1 MKTNRKPTLAQ
12 QAFNKPRALAECLVK
27 DLILGCG
34 ADFPVIINFDVT
46 GKGMCRLPQIFWEDM
61 AEFVKAIP
69 ATEKPTI
76 YFSGIGDIRYD
87 YAPLQITG
95 HAVFETEHLRQELAK
110 LWLEQG
116 GGGGEQIENLNESY
130 EMMAYFLAKRFT
142 LPRALH
148 TACIF
153 VADEAPRGELEKTE
167 LDYYLGGVNASTDAT
182 TVFAELKQKFHG
194 NVFLIWR
201 PSFGAKEN
209 NAILEQWRALI
220 GDNKILTL
228 PNDRLITVAVRELII
243 AVAANHSMAD
253 AQKKLNELA
262 PTVCPRAAVVQ
273 TTSTTP
279 KLPLQ
284 EVRPSNIP
292 AEFQLA
298 TDADNKLDAK
308 PEEPT
313 LPIETL
319 KDLGL

>member
-1 MKTNRKPTLAQ
+1 MKTNSKPTLAQ
-12 QAFNKPRALAECLVK
+12 QAFEKPRALAECLVK